1 MKIDKENKESTNT
14 KFWIIFGMILIF
26 IGIVTGTLGLI
37 LEKYNALYAITAIIC
52 GIYLVLHN

>member
-1 MKIDKENKESTNT
+1 MRVTKQSTNT

-37 LEKYNALYAITAIIC
+37 LGIYNALPDALTAIIC
-52 GIYLVLHN
+52 GIYLVLNN